1 MAKDGI
7 HLPLGYLETTAEI
20 YGIDLRGTYTWLVQG
35 KNRKERT
42 NVLQVLA
49 KSAKLRGGLV
59 TVIEPEGTQWRS
71 FAASEGFEY
80 LSGFEDYQTFF
91 GTSFVPDFV
100 SRNQKKKALLAKDMP
115 EEEIYHRMREDRTR
129 YLIITDLCRFAKM
142 LHTEDRKLLEAQMTN
157 LLDKGF
163 LHNIYAFAGMN
174 PDDRTEVLDNTIFR
188 TFTAPKAGIHLGGRI
203 PEQRIFDFST
213 MPFSE
218 QNAPEKAGRG
228 VTAPTEAEEWHRIVL
243 PIA

>member
-1 MAKDGI
+1 
-7 HLPLGYLETTAEI
+7 
-20 YGIDLRGTYTWLVQG
+20 
-35 KNRKERT
+35 
-42 NVLQVLA
+42 
-49 KSAKLRGGLV
+49 
-59 TVIEPEGTQWRS
+59 
-71 FAASEGFEY
+71 
-80 LSGFEDYQTFF
+80 
-91 GTSFVPDFV
+91 
-100 SRNQKKKALLAKDMP
+100 
-115 EEEIYHRMREDRTR
+115 
-129 YLIITDLCRFAKM
+129 
-142 LHTEDRKLLEAQMTN
+142 
-157 LLDKGF
+157 
-163 LHNIYAFAGMN
+163 MN